1 MSETTTV
8 TEKKATGFAALSPE
22 QRSELG
28 RRGGK
33 ASQLAGKG
41 RRFTSA
47 SAAAAS
53 ALARAKR
60 SNSGSSA
67 PATAS

>member
-1 MSETTTV
+1 MTMTTQTTTMD
-8 TEKKATGFAALSPE
+8 KKATGFALLTPE

-41 RRFTSA
+41 RAFTPET
-47 SAAAAS
+47 
-53 ALARAKR
+53 ARAANHKR
-60 SNSGSSA
+60 RASNT
-67 PATAS
+67 PTA